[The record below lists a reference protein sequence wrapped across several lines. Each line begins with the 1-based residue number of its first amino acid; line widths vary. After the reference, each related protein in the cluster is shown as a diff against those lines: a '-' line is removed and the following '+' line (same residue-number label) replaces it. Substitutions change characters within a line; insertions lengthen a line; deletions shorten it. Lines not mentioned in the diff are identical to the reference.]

1 MPTRRNFLSRAGQ
14 FAGLSILPYF
24 GSGLGLA
31 LQEATRGQPAVD
43 DEDFWRLVK
52 QSYTVSPTIMNL
64 NNGGVSP
71 SPKAVQEAVE
81 HYNRLSNE
89 APSYYM
95 WRILDKGREPLR
107 AQLAALAGCDAEEI
121 AINRNASEALE
132 TVIFGLELQAGDE
145 VVLSKYDYPNMINAW
160 KQRAHRDG
168 IKLVWAELDVPMED
182 PAVIAERYVSQFSDK
197 TRVVH
202 LTHMINWN
210 GQVLPVRDI
219 AEQARSRGLAVIVD
233 AAHSFV
239 HLDFKIDDLQCDYL
253 GTSLH
258 KWLCAPF
265 GSGMLY
271 VRKEKIKPLY
281 PLFAAPDPESSDIRK
296 FEHLGTRSFAIE
308 QAISHAIQF
317 HEMIGSARKAARLKY
332 LRQYWMGQAR
342 QLPGFR
348 SYTPDNPDLAGAIAN
363 IGFEGK
369 SGLDLHRF
377 LFREYKIHTV
387 GIEWGDI
394 DGVRITP
401 NVYTLTSDLDRLV
414 DALRAYA
421 ESD

>member
-1 MPTRRNFLSRAGQ
+1 MGTVAGTL
-14 FAGLSILPYF
+14 ATLPF
-24 GSGLGLA
+24 FQSDSGKALLEALA
-31 LQEATRGQPAVD
+31 RQPGAT
-43 DEDFWRLVK
+43 DEDFWRLI
-52 QSYTVSPTIMNL
+52 QQAYTVSPTILNL

-71 SPKAVQEAVE
+71 SPKVVQEAVE
-81 HYNRLSNE
+81 RYNRLSNE

-107 AQLAALAGCDAEEI
+107 AQLAGLLGSSPEEV

-132 TVIFGLELQAGDE
+132 TVIFGLQLKAGDE

-168 IKLVWAELDVPMED
+168 VVLKWVDLDLPMEEES
-182 PAVIAERYVSQFSDK
+182 AIAERYISQFTDK

-210 GQVLPVRDI
+210 GQVLPVRAI
-219 AEQARSRGLAVIVD
+219 AEQARARDIDVMVD

-239 HLDFKIDDLQCDYL
+239 HLDFKVEELQCDYL

-265 GSGMLY
+265 GSGLLY
-271 VRKEKIKPLY
+271 VRQPKIEAIY
-281 PLFAAPDPESSDIRK
+281 PLFAAPEPDSSDIRK

-308 QAISHAIQF
+308 QAIGQAVQF
-317 HEMIGSARKAARLKY
+317 HKLIGSARKEARLKY
-332 LRQYWMGQAR
+332 LRTYWVDQVRG
-342 QLPGFR
+342 LPGFR

-363 IGFEGK
+363 VGFGDRDAGE
-369 SGLDLHRF
+369 LYNH
-377 LFREYKIHTV
+377 LFKKYKIHTV
-387 GIEWGDI
+387 PIKWEGIN
-394 DGVRITP
+394 GVRITP
-401 NVYTLTSDLDRLV
+401 NVYTLTEDLDRLV
-414 DALRAYA
+414 LAIKDYVR
-421 ESD
+421 SN